1 MYVVICFHFSNFE
14 PLETAPK
21 PHLFQN
27 GRLWFAFILVTL
39 SHWKQPSFSEISN
52 IFWLW
57 FAFILVTLSHWKQ
70 PSIAC
75 PTPWAVV
82 ICFHFS
88 NFEPLETAIEQL
100 ILDFR
105 MLWFAFILVTLSH
118 WKQPYLCRY
127 ILNMVVICFHFSNF
141 EPLETAQFPQAGFTD
156 QLWFAFI
163 LVTLS
168 HWKQPLGSREENIRS
183 CDLLSF

>member
-1 MYVVICFHFSNFE
+1 MICFHFSNFE
-14 PLETAPK
+14 PLETAP
-21 PHLFQN
+21 
-27 GRLWFAFILVTL
+27 
-39 SHWKQPSFSEISN
+39 FSEVSKMN
-52 IFWLW
+52 ELW

-168 HWKQPLGSREENIRS
+168 HWKQHQVWEGAGACELWFAFILVTLSHWKQQPKFWIVLLLS